1 MSEENVELVRSAIDA
16 LNRGDW
22 DAALEYAGL
31 HFEFDASRAAAAPRG
46 VHRGGG
52 SVWIG
57 FLQGSRSARLEPQD
71 FIEVGEHVV
80 VPWAFHAVGHDGVEL
95 DARGTWTW
103 TIRDGAIERICMH
116 QEREEALE
124 AVRLRE

>member
-1 MSEENVELVRSAIDA
+1 MSHQNVEIVRSAIDA
-16 LNRGDW
+16 LNRRDW
-22 DAALEYAGL
+22 DAALEYAAL
-31 HFEFDASRAAAAPRG
+31 HFEFDASRAAGPSRG

-80 VPWAFHAVGHDGVEL
+80 VPWAFRAVGHDGVEVN
-95 DARGTWTW
+95 ARGTWTW
-103 TIRDGAIERICMH
+103 TICDGAIERICMY

-124 AVRLRE
+124 AVGLRE